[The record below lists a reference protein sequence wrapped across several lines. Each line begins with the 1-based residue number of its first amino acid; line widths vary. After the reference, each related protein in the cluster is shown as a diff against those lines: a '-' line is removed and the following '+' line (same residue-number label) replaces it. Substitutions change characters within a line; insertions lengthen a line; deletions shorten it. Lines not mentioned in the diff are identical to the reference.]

1 MPPTASTARSTTT
14 ATRKAAAAYDA
25 KPWLAAY
32 PEGVPAEVDIPDI
45 SVPEL
50 LTRTAQA
57 HPQRHAIVFLGR
69 HLTYRDLQS
78 SVDRLAAGLAGLG
91 VKKGDRVAVVL
102 PNCPQAV
109 ITFYAVLRLGAVVVM
124 MNPQYTE
131 VELENQ
137 LRDSGSVVV
146 VCLDKVFASVAA
158 IRARTAVTNIIV
170 TSIADYLPTADR
182 LKLSLPL
189 PGARKQKARLTA
201 RVPRTSAATP
211 FLSLM
216 RGPVGTPPKVDI
228 NAATDIALLQY
239 TTGTSGTQKGAMLTH
254 RNLVANAYQAT
265 SWYGPNANPG
275 AEVTLGVLPL
285 FHIYG
290 LTLCL
295 MSTCLLGGTLVLL
308 PRFDQDLVLAAVD
321 KYRPTLF
328 PGVPPLYK
336 ALLDNPKTRNH
347 DLQSI
352 RACVSGAMKLPKD
365 TQDGWKKITGGRV
378 VEGYGMTETSPVTHC
393 NPLSEASRPGTIGL
407 PVPSTM
413 ARIVS
418 VDDHRVVLPPGQ
430 AGELAIKGPQ
440 VFVGYWQRPEENSS
454 ALTDDGW
461 LLTGDIAVMGEDGWF
476 EVVDRK
482 KEIIVAGG
490 FNIFPAEIED
500 AIADMPGVAEVAVVG
515 VPDRYRGETVK
526 AFVVAEPG
534 VELDAKEIKDWAAG
548 RLTAYKV
555 PKVIEFRDALPRTG
569 VGKVARQQLRDLER
583 ANASDEA
590 LAALP
595 KRAASAA
602 KAIRATKA
610 SAAAAATTP
619 PKTTKTATAKALAK
633 TGGRAPAKTVAKK
646 AATKAATKKPA
657 PAKATATKKTVATKA
672 PAKKAAPTKA
682 APTRAAKA
690 TKRAK

>member
-1 MPPTASTARSTTT
+1 MPTRTTRPTAAAS
-14 ATRKAAAAYDA
+14 RKAAAIYDA

-32 PEGVPAEVDIPDI
+32 PEGVPADVDIPDI
-45 SVPEL
+45 SVAEL
-50 LTRTAQA
+50 LARTAEA
-57 HPQRHAIVFLGR
+57 HATRDAVVFLGR
-69 HLTYRDLQS
+69 HLTYRDLAT
-78 SVDRLAAGLAGLG
+78 SVDRLAAGLAGIG

-109 ITFYAVLRLGAVVVM
+109 IAFHAILRIGAVVVM
-124 MNPQYTE
+124 MNPLYTE
-131 VELENQ
+131 TELENQ

-146 VCLDKVFASVAA
+146 ICLDKVFASVAA
-158 IRARTAVTNIIV
+158 IRARTPVTNVIV

-182 LKLSLPL
+182 LKLNLPL

-201 RVPRTSAATP
+201 RVPRTSAAIP

-216 RGPVGTPPKVDI
+216 RGPVGAAPALDI
-228 NAATDIALLQY
+228 NPATDVALLQY

-254 RNLVANAYQAT
+254 RNLVANAHQAVA
-265 SWYGPNANPG
+265 WYGPNAKPG
-275 AEVTLGVLPL
+275 SEVTLGVLPL

-347 DLQSI
+347 DLKSI

-365 TQDGWKKITGGRV
+365 TQDGWEKITGGRV

-393 NPLSEASRPGTIGL
+393 NPLSDASRPGTIGL
-407 PVPSTM
+407 PVSSTS

-418 VDDHRVVLPPGQ
+418 VEDSTVVLPPGQ
-430 AGELAIKGPQ
+430 AGELAVSGPQ
-440 VFVGYWQRPEENSS
+440 VFVGYWQREEEN
-454 ALTDDGW
+454 ATVLTKDGW
-461 LLTGDIAVMGEDGWF
+461 LLTGDIAVMGPDGWF

-500 AIADMPGVAEVAVVG
+500 AIASMPGVVEVAVVG

-526 AFVVAEPG
+526 AFVVAQPG
-534 VELDAKEIKDWAAG
+534 IELDPKEIKEWAAG

-583 ANASDEA
+583 AAASDEA

-602 KAIRATKA
+602 KASR
-610 SAAAAATTP
+610 AAASS
-619 PKTTKTATAKALAK
+619 
-633 TGGRAPAKTVAKK
+633 
-646 AATKAATKKPA
+646 KPA
-657 PAKATATKKTVATKA
+657 PVKKAPTKKAA
-672 PAKKAAPTKA
+672 PAKKTATTKKA
-682 APTRAAKA
+682 APVKKA
-690 TKRAK
+690 TPAKKTAPVKKTAAPAKKKTPVKRRGAK